1 MEPDV
6 APMYS
11 SSPPPL
17 DDSAISDEEDDDFGD
32 FADFTAVAAHEDA
45 FPDLDAGGGGPPL
58 PESEPPRRPP
68 AGDFP
73 AYVASGPTGARGGAA
88 SDLRNNND
96 GGVGGVVSREDDG
109 PATRPQDKARQR
121 LGSAKQRLA
130 ASPDSCH
137 SSDASMETESASS
150 GSSASSSTER
160 ADGGSRVASRDPG
173 LVNGFD
179 AGHPAKG
186 TAPSEVHEQSS
197 DIATTMARR
206 RRSVEPSPASTPC
219 ASPCPS
225 QDGFGDF
232 EEPGTEP
239 QPHPA
244 SETTA
249 ASLDGVGAPEAN
261 GTWGLPDP
269 AESPHPLGSG
279 QFADFAAFASPSLSV
294 LPDGEEAAPGDV
306 TTESERTARS
316 AVGSGAEADTRE
328 TVDSDEGEP
337 HAATCS
343 TKVDERLE
351 SRAGTTETLQ
361 AVEDTEFAD
370 FSSAAFMGGD
380 DVVAAAVDAERT
392 CPSASDDASCSRDAA
407 AIDKS
412 HAPSHLEQPSAD
424 DSWTGIC
431 ADEGAPTRTPPLTAP
446 AEFPP
451 SDNDADGAAHSA
463 DSEQTPAE
471 PRSTQEPLT
480 NLEDAD
486 DFGDFD
492 VAATA
497 TAGATAAS
505 TAPTMRSEQPTD
517 AGDEEEFADFSA
529 PAPQQLSADDAEGED
544 DFGSFREASAAKSPA
559 SEDDFGDF
567 GAAVVAVADG
577 DAQGSLAAS
586 DSAEFGDFTSEQA
599 AGADGDLKDGDGFAD
614 FSRARSP
621 LGKEGEAQQQDEE
634 EGGWAAFGTA
644 QSSDEFGA
652 FGEAPG
658 SSGGTRGVEFGQG
671 GAARAGAAAA
681 APAGVSTLSLLQRVF
696 QACFPCPSLA
706 WAEDAVVPL
715 REVMVSA
722 PQGAEEE
729 VARHR
734 PALALWAELVE
745 TDDAHG
751 LRYQWGGSH
760 TNKRLLSALGIDTRN
775 ILFTGQK
782 KQPVIVPVYAAGLGM
797 LEPTKGPMNPIS
809 AAEKIASIAQG
820 SGTATPGGA
829 GAAASGESA
838 QEGVAAA
845 QFDWSGSGL
854 KNPLDANGA
863 SSTLNLDFFGPA
875 DEWTGASQGASM
887 PGVDPELFELTTAK
901 MESASTVSRVTDAI
915 ARLMSTAD
923 KTLTS
928 ARRPRREE
936 KLSGEAL
943 SVMAALPDLS
953 FMRAKVLMFPS
964 TLTPTAPACGAVGVD
979 GP

>member
-17 DDSAISDEEDDDFGD
+17 DDGAISDEEDDDFGD

-73 AYVASGPTGARGGAA
+73 PYVASGPTGARGGAA
-88 SDLRNNND
+88 SDVRNNND
-96 GGVGGVVSREDDG
+96 GGVGGAVSRDDDG

-137 SSDASMETESASS
+137 SSDASMEMESASSS

-225 QDGFGDF
+225 QDSFGDF
-232 EEPGTEP
+232 EEPGAEP
-239 QPHPA
+239 RPHPA

-249 ASLDGVGAPEAN
+249 ASLDGFGAPEAN

-269 AESPHPLGSG
+269 AESPLGSG
-279 QFADFAAFASPSLSV
+279 QFADFVAFASPSLST

-306 TTESERTARS
+306 ITESERTARS
-316 AVGSGAEADTRE
+316 TVGSGAEADTRE

-343 TKVDERLE
+343 ADVDERLE
-351 SRAGTTETLQ
+351 SRAGTADTLS

-392 CPSASDDASCSRDAA
+392 CPSVSDDASCSRVAA
-407 AIDKS
+407 ARDKS
-412 HAPSHLEQPSAD
+412 HPPSHLEQPGAD
-424 DSWTGIC
+424 DSWAGIC

-446 AEFPP
+446 A
-451 SDNDADGAAHSA
+451 SDNGADGAAHSA

-471 PRSTQEPLT
+471 PRSTQEPPT

-486 DFGDFD
+486 DFDDFD
-492 VAATA
+492 VAVTA
-497 TAGATAAS
+497 TAGAAAAS
-505 TAPTMRSEQPTD
+505 TAPTMLSEEPTG

-567 GAAVVAVADG
+567 GAAVGAVADG

-586 DSAEFGDFTSEQA
+586 DSAEFGDFASEQA
-599 AGADGDLKDGDGFAD
+599 AGADGGLKDGDGFAD

-652 FGEAPG
+652 FGEAP
-658 SSGGTRGVEFGQG
+658 SASGGTDGFEFGQG
-671 GAARAGAAAA
+671 GAARAGPAAA
-681 APAGVSTLSLLQRVF
+681 APAGVSTPSLLQRVF

-820 SGTATPGGA
+820 SGTAMPGSAGSA
-829 GAAASGESA
+829 GAAASGESV

-854 KNPLDANGA
+854 KNPLD
-863 SSTLNLDFFGPA
+863 
-875 DEWTGASQGASM
+875 
-887 PGVDPELFELTTAK
+887 GVDPELFELTTAK

>member
-1 MEPDV
+1 MTTLATLPTSRPWRHTKTPFLTWTPAGAARCFRSPSLRGAPRRATSRRTWRAGRRARAAAPCPTCGITTTV
-6 APMYS
+6 A
-11 SSPPPL
+11 
-17 DDSAISDEEDDDFGD
+17 SAARCLERTMGRRRGRRTRRGRGWARPSRGSQR
-32 FADFTAVAAHEDA
+32 APTAATAATPA
-45 FPDLDAGGGGPPL
+45 WRRKAPAAAAALRRQR
-58 PESEPPRRPP
+58 SEPT
-68 AGDFP
+68 A
-73 AYVASGPTGARGGAA
+73 
-88 SDLRNNND
+88 
-96 GGVGGVVSREDDG
+96 
-109 PATRPQDKARQR
+109 
-121 LGSAKQRLA
+121 
-130 ASPDSCH
+130 
-137 SSDASMETESASS
+137 
-150 GSSASSSTER
+150 
-160 ADGGSRVASRDPG
+160 GSRVASRDPG

-197 DIATTMARR
+197 DIATTVARR

-232 EEPGTEP
+232 EEPGAEP
-239 QPHPA
+239 RPHPT

-279 QFADFAAFASPSLSV
+279 QFADFAAFASPSLSA
-294 LPDGEEAAPGDV
+294 LPDGEEATPGDV

-343 TKVDERLE
+343 AEVDERLE
-351 SRAGTTETLQ
+351 SRAGTTDTLL

-412 HAPSHLEQPSAD
+412 HAPSHLEQPGAD

-431 ADEGAPTRTPPLTAP
+431 ANEGAPTRTPPLTAP

-505 TAPTMRSEQPTD
+505 TAPTMLSEQPTG

-586 DSAEFGDFTSEQA
+586 DSAEFGDFASEQA
-599 AGADGDLKDGDGFAD
+599 AGADGDLNDGDGFAD

-671 GAARAGAAAA
+671 GAARAGAATA
-681 APAGVSTLSLLQRVF
+681 APADVSTLSLLQRVF

-854 KNPLDANGA
+854 KNPLD
-863 SSTLNLDFFGPA
+863 
-875 DEWTGASQGASM
+875 
-887 PGVDPELFELTTAK
+887 GVDPELFELTTAK